1 MSEPCIS
8 SEAYDAAV
16 LAVAVASLFFAL
28 GVGALV
34 LAAQI
39 CSNARL
45 GRKLLKACGG
55 DYGTATTTVE
65 IINADREAN
74 ARSPS

>member
-39 CSNARL
+39 CSNAKL
-45 GRKLLKACGG
+45 GRKLLKACGN
-55 DYGTATTTVE
+55 DYQTAAMTVA
-65 IINADREAN
+65 IVSADRAATLRET
-74 ARSPS
+74 P